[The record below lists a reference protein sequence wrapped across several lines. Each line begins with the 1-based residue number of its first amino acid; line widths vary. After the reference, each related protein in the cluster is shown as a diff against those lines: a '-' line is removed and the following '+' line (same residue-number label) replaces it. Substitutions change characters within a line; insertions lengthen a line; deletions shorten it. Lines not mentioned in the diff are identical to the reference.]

1 MNNFIGYRKKIKK
14 DELEKKYSWI
24 SYEQANE
31 ILINFSRGLNELNLC
46 PIIKFEDES
55 PFRFLGIY
63 SRNKKEWLL
72 LYLGTMRDRI
82 TIVAIYETLGDKST
96 EFLEQTQLI
105 TIVIEIKSPKKIYE
119 LVKRNKTFKLKNSLV
134 IDKEDDEKT
143 AKNLE
148 LLGFTL
154 YCWEDVV
161 EIGKERGENI
171 NFTNP

>member
-1 MNNFIGYRKKIKK
+1 
-14 DELEKKYSWI
+14 
-24 SYEQANE
+24 
-31 ILINFSRGLNELNLC
+31 
-46 PIIKFEDES
+46 
-55 PFRFLGIY
+55 
-63 SRNKKEWLL
+63 
-72 LYLGTMRDRI
+72 MRDRI